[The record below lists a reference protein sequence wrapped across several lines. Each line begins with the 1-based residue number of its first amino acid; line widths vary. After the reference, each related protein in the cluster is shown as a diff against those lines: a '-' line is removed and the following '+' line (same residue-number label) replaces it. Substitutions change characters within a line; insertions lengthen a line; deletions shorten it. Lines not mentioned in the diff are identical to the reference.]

1 MKKLTCLILSIA
13 LLLCL
18 GACKETPEEPVIEE
32 TPAPAECVLE
42 REGNPSTGYQW
53 FVSVADAT
61 ILKAEI
67 RNGQAVAEPS
77 VTVNSGASGS
87 NAPFGVGAA
96 PSESASSPVVGAP
109 VKYSVVL
116 IGQKEGETVVRL
128 DYKRS
133 GEETE
138 QDLHEAYKALVSS
151 KDGQL
156 VVTLTEYQEPAT
168 PPAPTVDPEQTNKPV
183 ADEPGE
189 RRYCVYS
196 MVSDGMELDL
206 SVIALVGI
214 DPMSMYVVLK
224 EDGTGEVSFQQ
235 EEGDAPTPIQWTD
248 AELIAEGEAVPYEI
262 TDEGRLVLSIGDEK
276 MVFAPAAEVE
286 AAMNAL
292 TGDGS
297 GLLTDLIGEIAEG
310 EAQKDGE
317 G

>member
-1 MKKLTCLILSIA
+1 MKKLTCLILGIA

-53 FVSVADAT
+53 FVSVEDAT

-67 RNGQAVAEPS
+67 RNGQAVVEPS
-77 VTVNSGASGS
+77 VTVNSGASEQAKPNGASGS
-87 NAPFGVGAA
+87 G
-96 PSESASSPVVGAP
+96 ESASPIVGAP
-109 VKYSVVL
+109 VKYSIVFV
-116 IGQKEGETVVRL
+116 GQKEGETVVRL

-138 QDLHEAYKALVSS
+138 QDLHEAYKAVVSS

-156 VVTLTEYQEPAT
+156 VVELTEYQEPAT

-297 GLLTDLIGEIAEG
+297 GLLTDLIGEIAE
-310 EAQKDGE
+310 
-317 G
+317 